1 MEAIESV
8 GSSKCSLLEE
18 IHQLAK
24 ARVLKGISLVSIAEE
39 TKIGL
44 RYLSTIEEGK
54 LDKLPGGVYRINYL
68 RQYANRIDQESFG
81 DIERS
86 MRSDGG

>member
-1 MEAIESV
+1 MESV

-24 ARVLKGISLVSIAEE
+24 ARVLKGIVSIAEE

-44 RYLSTIEEGK
+44 HYLSAIEEGK
-54 LDKLPGGVYRINYL
+54 LDKLPGGVYL
-68 RQYANRIDQESFG
+68 FG
-81 DIERS
+81 STPTGSIKSRLET
-86 MRSDGG
+86 